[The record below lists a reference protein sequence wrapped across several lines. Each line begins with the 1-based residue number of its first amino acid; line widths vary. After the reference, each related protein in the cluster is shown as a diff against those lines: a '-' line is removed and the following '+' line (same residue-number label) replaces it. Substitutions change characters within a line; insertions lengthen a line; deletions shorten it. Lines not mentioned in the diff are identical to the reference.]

1 MTSPESPER
10 TEKAVLLGW
19 LTAKRRHILSQ
30 LEGLTDAQLR
40 APVLPSGWSP
50 LGLVRHLTLS
60 DERFWCEVVIAGG
73 PLDFWPAGE
82 NADWQVAAHEPAG
95 DVLDAYR
102 AAIDASDAILAARSL
117 DDALGAPD
125 EAPPGYDDVRAVLVH
140 LLVETATH
148 AGHLDAARELI
159 DGRQHLVL

>member
-19 LTAKRRHILSQ
+19 LTA
-30 LEGLTDAQLR
+30 
-40 APVLPSGWSP
+40 
-50 LGLVRHLTLS
+50 
-60 DERFWCEVVIAGG
+60 
-73 PLDFWPAGE
+73 
-82 NADWQVAAHEPAG
+82 
-95 DVLDAYR
+95 
-102 AAIDASDAILAARSL
+102 AIDASDAILAARSL
-117 DDALGAPD
+117 EAPLGAPD